1 MNTAKRILV
10 VPLDWGL
17 GHAARCVPL
26 IRQWIADGHHI
37 YLAGNGR
44 SKALLKGYFPKARWL
59 PDPPDYGVSYPDQGS
74 FAWHMFKQVPKL
86 LRTIQLEKEWLDE
99 MIETYAIQEVVSD
112 NRYGLYSTMHKSV
125 IITHQ
130 TAPIVPLLCSPLVH
144 RMTKGWNE
152 RFTETWIPDIEP
164 NERSLGGLLSHENVP
179 RNARYIGWLSRL
191 DKPLDVKLERY
202 DTVAVVSGPEPTRS
216 LFQKKLLE
224 RLLKQEGKHLLV
236 CGTPD
241 VSEERVINNV
251 RLVSHLDDTEMAYAL
266 IHARLVIS
274 RSGYS
279 SLMDYKKLGVTSVE
293 LEPTPGQT
301 EQIYLKDRFFL

>member
-26 IRQWIADGHHI
+26 IRQWIADGHRI

-44 SKALLKGYFPKARWL
+44 SKAFLKGYFPDVHWL
-59 PDPPDYGVSYPDQGS
+59 PDPPDYGVTYPEQGS

-112 NRYGLYSTMHKSV
+112 NRYGLYSAMHKSV

-130 TAPIVPLLCSPLVH
+130 TAPIVPSLFAPVVH
-144 RMTKGWNE
+144 RMIKGWNE
-152 RFTETWIPDIEP
+152 RFTETWIPDNEP

-179 RNARYIGWLSRL
+179 HNARYIGWLSRL
-191 DKPLDVKLERY
+191 DQPIVDAFEKY
-202 DTVAVVSGPEPTRS
+202 DTVAVVSGPEPSRS

-224 RLLKQEGKHLLV
+224 RLQKQEGKHLLV

-241 VSEERVINNV
+241 VSDERVVNNV
-251 RLVSHLDDTEMAYAL
+251 RLVSHLDDTEMAHAL

>member
-26 IRQWIADGHHI
+26 IRQWIADGHSI

-44 SKALLKGYFPKARWL
+44 SKTFLKGYFPDVHWL
-59 PDPPDYGVSYPDQGS
+59 PDPPDYGVSYPVQGS
-74 FAWHMFKQVPKL
+74 FVWHMLKQVPRL
-86 LRTIQLEKEWLDE
+86 VQIIHQEKIWLDE

-112 NRYGLYSTMHKSV
+112 NRYGLYSAMHKSV

-130 TAPIVPLLCSPLVH
+130 TAPIVPRLFAPLVH
-144 RMTKGWNE
+144 RMIKGWNE

-164 NERSLGGLLSHENVP
+164 NERSLGGVLSHENLP
-179 RNARYIGWLSRL
+179 CNACYIGWLSRL
-191 DKPLDVKLERY
+191 ERPIVDEFEKY
-202 DTVAVVSGPEPTRS
+202 TTVAVVSGPEPTRT
-216 LFQKKLLE
+216 LFQQKLLE
-224 RLLKQEGKHLLV
+224 RLQKEEGKHLLV

-241 VSEERVINNV
+241 VSDDRVSHNV
-251 RLVSHLDDTEMAYAL
+251 RVVSHLNDTEMAHAL

-301 EQIYLKDRFFL
+301 EHIYLKDRFFL